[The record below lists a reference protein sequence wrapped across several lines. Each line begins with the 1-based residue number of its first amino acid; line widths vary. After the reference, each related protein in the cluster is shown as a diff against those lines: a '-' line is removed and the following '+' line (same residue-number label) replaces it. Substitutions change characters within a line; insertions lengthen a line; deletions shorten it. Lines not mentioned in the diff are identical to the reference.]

1 MTATLINAFY
11 EKKPGYTFVPHPLWN
26 TLLLFNQLAFWFN
39 YVAAGKGYK
48 SCSITSESRISQ
60 RLSWKA
66 SQGGMPWPACIVP
79 CHIAG
84 MVHYLTGRENS
95 FLKSLDWQD
104 FRMKD
109 FIYIAFAVCPEF
121 HVILCKINES
131 LHYSIIQSSGW
142 TSFI

>member
-1 MTATLINAFY
+1 MHSMRRSLGIHLYPTPCGIRCYCSTSWRSDS
-11 EKKPGYTFVPHPLWN
+11 G
-26 TLLLFNQLAFWFN
+26 

-48 SCSITSESRISQ
+48 SCSTTSVSRISQ

-66 SQGGMPWPACIVP
+66 SQGGMPWPDCIVP

-84 MVHYLTGRENS
+84 MGHYLTGRENS
-95 FLKSLDWQD
+95 FLQSLDWQD